1 MKKRTIFISLLILL
15 MMTGCTGGIPEA
27 RVKQESQRSLQIALD
42 YIKQQ
47 RDLHKFDLN
56 RKIRLIGDKLK
67 HLQGKPMSDAA
78 TKDTVAVLTDQKADY
93 ERKLKILLANTEAST
108 KRIKERWVHYNQSVD
123 AMLKNMDDYLKGI
136 PIDVDS
142 IPAKDSTVVK

>member
-1 MKKRTIFISLLILL
+1 MTKRSLFIVLIIGFALFS
-15 MMTGCTGGIPEA
+15 CTGGIPEQ
-27 RVKQESQRSLQIALD
+27 RVKQESLRSLQIALD

-56 RKIRLIGDKLK
+56 RKIRLVDDKLK
-67 HLQGKPMSDAA
+67 HLQGKPSPNTA
-78 TKDTVAVLTDQKADY
+78 TQDTIQVLINQKTDY
-93 ERKLKILLANTEAST
+93 ENKLKILLVNTEAST

-123 AMLKNMDDYLKGI
+123 AMLRNMDDYLKGI

-142 IPAKDSTVVK
+142 LPQKDSIRVK